1 MPNRSDRTG
10 WNTLSPT
17 KREAFSRA
25 INTNQN
31 LYQDVVNRVIQQ
43 TTNRHYGMM
52 SLLDRKPGQGAAAQ
66 IRMRA
71 GMGATSTAWVAEG
84 ASDATA
90 DPTYSSVTF
99 DYETL
104 SSTGTI
110 TRQAM
115 ASGRGY
121 ADILA
126 EEMMFRLD
134 DFNNLMDKTLFDGN
148 GSTPIP
154 VGLGYQLDA
163 DTTQGTGVA
172 GALTLNA
179 LDALIDRVRGS
190 NNPQDM
196 VLVSSQKGCR
206 NLNALL
212 QADQQFNNVTE
223 IAAGFRV
230 RTYQGIPVVADTNI
244 VDVCD
249 VDVSTLAVTSLSTG
263 GALTP
268 FFLMNRKTNWI
279 EELTPTTIVPLPRQS
294 ANSQSFEIYWDG
306 AFVFSNTAG
315 YGVHYFQAS

>member
-10 WNTLSPT
+10 WNNLSPT

-25 INTNQN
+25 VGTSSG

-90 DPTYSSVTF
+90 DPTYTSVSF

-121 ADILA
+121 ADVLA

-134 DFNNLMDKTLFDGN
+134 DFNNLMDQTLFDVTGV
-148 GSTPIP
+148 SPIP
-154 VGLGYQLDA
+154 TGLAYQLYA

-244 VDVCD
+244 ADDCD
-249 VDVSTLAVTSLSTG
+249 VNVGTLAITGLTG

-279 EELTPTTIVPLPRQS
+279 EELTPTTIVPLPRTG
-294 ANSQSFEIYWDG
+294 ANSQIFEIYWDG
-306 AFVFSNTAG
+306 VFVFSNTAG